1 MPTPLLLTEIEATR
15 AWVRERQRAGETVG
29 VVPTMGALHAGHLSL
44 AEAARKGCDRVIAT
58 VFVNPTQFSPSE
70 DFERYPRDLE
80 ADAAKLGG
88 AGVEAIFA
96 PSVAV
101 MYPPTASTSIDV
113 GPVALPFEGSI
124 RPTHF
129 AGVATVVAK
138 LFMIAPADRAYFG
151 QKDYQQTVVVRR
163 MVADLNLPIEV
174 VVCPTV
180 READGLAMS
189 SRNAYLSADERQRAL
204 SLSRA
209 LREAERLYAGGERD
223 ASTLREAARSVIAA
237 TKGVELQYV
246 AVLRDG
252 TMDQVEAID
261 SAAVI
266 AVAARVGQTRLID
279 NVRLAEGFGPD
290 PYFVPLRN

>member
-1 MPTPLLLTEIEATR
+1 MPTPLLLHEIDATR
-15 AWVRERQRAGETVG
+15 QWVRERQRAGETVG
-29 VVPTMGALHAGHLSL
+29 IVPTMGALHAGHLSL
-44 AEAARKGCDRVIAT
+44 AEAARKECDRVIAT
-58 VFVNPTQFSPSE
+58 VFVNPTQFAPSE
-70 DFERYPRDLE
+70 DFERYPRDLDT
-80 ADAAKLGG
+80 DAKKLGDI
-88 AGVEAIFA
+88 GVEAIFA

-101 MYPPTASTSIDV
+101 MYPAGATTSIDV
-113 GPVALPFEGSI
+113 GPVALPFEGAI

-180 READGLAMS
+180 RETDGLAMS

-204 SLSRA
+204 CLSGG
-209 LREAERLYAGGERD
+209 LREAENLYAAGERV
-223 ASTLREAARSVIAA
+223 ASTLRDAVRKVI
-237 TKGVELQYV
+237 TNTEGVELQYV

-252 TMDQVEAID
+252 TMDEVETVD
-261 SAAVI
+261 SPAVI

-279 NVRLAEGFGPD
+279 NIRLT
-290 PYFVPLRN
+290 